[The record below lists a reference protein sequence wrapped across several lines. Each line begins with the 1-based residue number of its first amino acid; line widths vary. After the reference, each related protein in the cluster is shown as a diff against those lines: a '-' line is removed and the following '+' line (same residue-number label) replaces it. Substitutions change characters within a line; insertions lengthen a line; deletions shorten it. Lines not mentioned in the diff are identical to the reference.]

1 MHINKKFLYLAIS
14 ILSLLI
20 AYQSFTGAFVPG
32 NFFFGP
38 RWYQALIAS
47 IIIFGYSTSMLFKK
61 KRSDSSSPSNN
72 RKHSLIVAA
81 GFALM
86 LGAIPAGFMFGL
98 VVGGCCGAPGNGFT
112 VLAVPLVIV
121 MIVGGIVAIIYG
133 IKKNRQLSKGSVSTK
148 K

>member
-1 MHINKKFLYLAIS
+1 MNKKFIYLAIS
-14 ILSLLI
+14 ISSLLI

-47 IIIFGYSTSMLFKK
+47 IIIFGYSTSMLFKMK
-61 KRSDSSSPSNN
+61 WSDSSAHSSSL
-72 RKHSLIVAA
+72 KYSLIVAA

-86 LGAIPAGFMFGL
+86 LSAIPAGFMFEL
-98 VVGGCCGAPGNGFT
+98 TAFGCCGAPSNGFKGSGF
-112 VLAVPLVIV
+112 VLMIV
-121 MIVGGIVAIIYG
+121 MFVGGIVAIIHG

>member
-1 MHINKKFLYLAIS
+1 MNKKFIYLAIS
-14 ILSLLI
+14 ISSLLI

-47 IIIFGYSTSMLFKK
+47 IIIFGYSTSMLFKR
-61 KRSDSSSPSNN
+61 KRSDSSAPSNSL
-72 RKHSLIVAA
+72 KYSLIVAA
-81 GFALM
+81 GFAL
-86 LGAIPAGFMFGL
+86 LIGAIPAGFMFEL
-98 VVGGCCGAPGNGFT
+98 TAFGCCGAPSNGFKGSGF
-112 VLAVPLVIV
+112 VLMIV
-121 MIVGGIVAIIYG
+121 MFVGGIVAIIHG